1 MGRGLKVGLGL
12 TIVACGATAVGFV
25 VLFGYALSEVIAN
38 PGISLVD
45 GYWTGRLPWTAIGV
59 DFVVIGSTVAVLF
72 GTASSWIAGGAVRRL
87 VSLAPLVVAAAW
99 WLYASIQSSIEGA
112 PCMIEQ
118 LSTPNAGGTV
128 SCGPPPFDP
137 FAVAYSV
144 PAEAILL
151 LVLPASISAVIA
163 LTARRAGVVPASPR
177 TGAA

>member
-1 MGRGLKVGLGL
+1 MGRGLKVGLVL
-12 TIVACGATAVGFV
+12 TIAGGGATAIGFV
-25 VLFGYALSEVIAN
+25 VLFGNALSEVLAN

-45 GYWTGRLPWTAIGV
+45 GYWSGRLPWTAIGV
-59 DFVVIGSTVAVLF
+59 DLVVIGSTVAVLF
-72 GTASSWIAGGAVRRL
+72 GTAFSWLAGGAGRRL

-112 PCMIEQ
+112 PCIILQ
-118 LSTPNAGGTV
+118 LGTPNADGTV
-128 SCGPPPFDP
+128 SCGQPPFDP

-163 LTARRAGVVPASPR
+163 LSARLREVVPA
-177 TGAA
+177 

>member
-12 TIVACGATAVGFV
+12 TIVAVGAIGVGFL

-45 GYWTGRLPWTAIGV
+45 GYWIGRLPWTAIGV

-72 GTASSWIAGGAVRRL
+72 GTASSWLAGGAVRRL
-87 VSLAPLVVAAAW
+87 VSLVPLVVAAAW

-112 PCMIEQ
+112 PCIILQ
-118 LSTPNAGGTV
+118 LGTSNADGTV
-128 SCGPPPFDP
+128 ACGQPPFDP

-151 LVLPASISAVIA
+151 LALPASIGAVIA
-163 LTARRAGVVPASPR
+163 LSARAGVVPASPR
-177 TGAA
+177 TAAG

>member
-1 MGRGLKVGLGL
+1 MGRGIKVALVL
-12 TIVACGATAVGFV
+12 TIAGCGATAIGFV
-25 VLFGYALSEVIAN
+25 VLFGYALSEVLAN

-59 DFVVIGSTVAVLF
+59 DLVVIGSTVAVLF
-72 GTASSWIAGGAVRRL
+72 GTASSWLARGAVRRL

-112 PCMIEQ
+112 PCMILQ
-118 LSTPNAGGTV
+118 LGTPNADGTV
-128 SCGPPPFDP
+128 SCGQPPFDP

-151 LVLPASISAVIA
+151 LVLPASISAVI
-163 LTARRAGVVPASPR
+163 LLSARRAGVVPANPR
-177 TGAA
+177 TAAE